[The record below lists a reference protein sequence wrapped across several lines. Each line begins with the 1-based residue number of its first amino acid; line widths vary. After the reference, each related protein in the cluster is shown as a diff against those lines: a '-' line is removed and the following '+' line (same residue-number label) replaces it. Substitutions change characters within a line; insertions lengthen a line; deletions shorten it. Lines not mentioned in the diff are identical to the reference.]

1 MKNLVFTRI
10 DDRLIHGQVIATW
23 LKTLSNVQHILVV
36 DDKVSQDPFMQE
48 MFSLLVPS
56 RVTIEIRTVDEAAAL
71 LKAGLQKPTMMIVK
85 VPQTIKSLI
94 GKGADIDF
102 INIGGMG
109 MSAGRT
115 KLYQNISAS
124 EEERQIFRELMAHGV
139 KVEIQIIPA
148 QKQTDMKKILK

>member
-1 MKNLVFTRI
+1 
-10 DDRLIHGQVIATW
+10 
-23 LKTLSNVQHILVV
+23 
-36 DDKVSQDPFMQE
+36 
-48 MFSLLVPS
+48 
-56 RVTIEIRTVDEAAAL
+56 
-71 LKAGLQKPTMMIVK
+71 MMIVK